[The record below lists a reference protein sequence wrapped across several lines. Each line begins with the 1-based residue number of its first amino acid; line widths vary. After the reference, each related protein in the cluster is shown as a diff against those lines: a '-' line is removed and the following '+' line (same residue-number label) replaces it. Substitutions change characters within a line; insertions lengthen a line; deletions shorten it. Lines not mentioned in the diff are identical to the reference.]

1 MLEAANIMMDL
12 DKERRQAMRR
22 MEEIR
27 RRIETVAS
35 GDLTEE
41 QCRRD
46 AVGMF
51 DKADSPEEWGYART
65 FLATKYGEELASEI
79 IEEVN
84 MNLCRKHVIYL
95 RSRVETDLDPEY
107 YPDEYGLEIPEEVDN
122 NYMADPDGIRSRT
135 KAALEVLKENQDF
148 QYLRNKLSGDLDK
161 ESDQCMNSVRYVLGL
176 EDAIQRDDLV
186 VMRRCQ
192 DPEFYVNYLRN
203 SRKKLEVILGS
214 EYLEP
219 KIREGQLTI
228 WDFIGGQ

>member
-1 MLEAANIMMDL
+1 MKNSMKTPDQKKRSKQLG
-12 DKERRQAMRR
+12 K
-22 MEEIR
+22 EIR
-27 RRIETVAS
+27 DNLERYEYLRVHGGS
-35 GDLTEE
+35 DPFWSDG
-41 QCRRD
+41 
-46 AVGMF
+46 
-51 DKADSPEEWGYART
+51 
-65 FLATKYGEELASEI
+65 
-79 IEEVN
+79 VN
-84 MNLCRKHVIYL
+84 MNLCRKHAIYL

-107 YPDEYGLEIPEEVDN
+107 YPDEYGMEIPEEVDN
-122 NYMADPDGIRSRT
+122 DYMADPDGIRSRT

-176 EDAIQRDDLV
+176 EDAIRRDDLV